1 MISWAD
7 SKQLE
12 MEGNWN
18 NRHVTLCNRVTCRG
32 CEKKKK
38 HNKRLFPFANDLV
51 EKEIKGLFFLS
62 DFAKP
67 AKLLTEN
74 GGPNRFRR

>member
-1 MISWAD
+1 MD
-7 SKQLE
+7 VK
-12 MEGNWN
+12 
-18 NRHVTLCNRVTCRG
+18 
-32 CEKKKK
+32 KKKK